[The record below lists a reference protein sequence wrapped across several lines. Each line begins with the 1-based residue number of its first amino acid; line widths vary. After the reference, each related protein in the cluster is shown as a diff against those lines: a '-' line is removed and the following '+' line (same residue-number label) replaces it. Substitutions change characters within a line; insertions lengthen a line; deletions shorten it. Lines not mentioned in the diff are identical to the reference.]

1 MTGHDPSYAHPPRA
15 RPLAGRAV
23 AVRPTGPAKVRSSR
37 ALPLTPGGSV
47 DNARRPG
54 PAARE
59 RGAGQDQLV
68 PGVIPPAAVT
78 GPSASTHPP
87 AANAPG
93 DGPAAGQAL
102 PRRGG
107 HLIADYGF
115 GSAAGRGP
123 PCPVGVCFPPRVT
136 RCGVPAARAHD
147 RDPQARR
154 ATEIGIWIR
163 LKEAIQRD

>member
-1 MTGHDPSYAHPPRA
+1 VTGHDPSYADPPRA
-15 RPLAGRAV
+15 RPLAGLAV
-23 AVRPTGPAKVRSSR
+23 AVRPTGPAKVRRSR

-78 GPSASTHPP
+78 GPSASTYPP

-93 DGPAAGQAL
+93 DGPAAGQVL
-102 PRRGG
+102 PLRFRLRCRPGAAVPG
-107 HLIADYGF
+107 WGLF
-115 GSAAGRGP
+115 PAAGDAMW
-123 PCPVGVCFPPRVT
+123 CA
-136 RCGVPAARAHD
+136 CGAGA
-147 RDPQARR
+147 
-154 ATEIGIWIR
+154 
-163 LKEAIQRD
+163 